1 MLSDMPNQ
9 SATPGQG
16 PNVAVAHAIPGRLR
30 LRLVGSWWTSG
41 RLDALPVSLDALRAQ
56 RGIREVELKRAARA
70 VVIRSEPDLL
80 DQDDV
85 LALAE
90 SAGLSAASTQ
100 SSAAAPDEAAGPMSE
115 TTEELAALIGIP
127 TSFDRRL
134 VESLALS
141 GVSLLAARWVGT
153 ALGGGATLPA
163 YFAIWFALRRTT
175 GLGRRR

>member
-1 MLSDMPNQ
+1 M
-9 SATPGQG
+9 
-16 PNVAVAHAIPGRLR
+16 AVAHAIPGRLR
-30 LRLVGSWWTSG
+30 LRLVGPLWTG
-41 RLDALPVSLDALRAQ
+41 ERLDALSASLDAPRAR
-56 RGIREVELKRAARA
+56 RGIRDVELKRAARA
-70 VVIRSEPDLL
+70 VVIRYEPDLL
-80 DQDDV
+80 DHDQV

-90 SAGLSAASTQ
+90 RVGLVGPSTESGAGVPD
-100 SSAAAPDEAAGPMSE
+100 AAADGMSE

-134 VESLALS
+134 AESLALS